1 MVSCRFSLKPIHSI
15 YQHHGSWIKN
25 PSGFRE
31 FSGQADADEQA
42 LTGAFQQPAPVPG
55 AGFRSLTI
63 KKWVV

>member
-1 MVSCRFSLKPIHSI
+1 MGLKTHQVSVSFPV
-15 YQHHGSWIKN
+15 
-25 PSGFRE
+25 
-31 FSGQADADEQA
+31 QADADEQA

>member
-1 MVSCRFSLKPIHSI
+1 LGGTTL
-15 YQHHGSWIKN
+15 YGIKN

-31 FSGQADADEQA
+31 FSGEADADEQA

-63 KKWVV
+63 KKWIV